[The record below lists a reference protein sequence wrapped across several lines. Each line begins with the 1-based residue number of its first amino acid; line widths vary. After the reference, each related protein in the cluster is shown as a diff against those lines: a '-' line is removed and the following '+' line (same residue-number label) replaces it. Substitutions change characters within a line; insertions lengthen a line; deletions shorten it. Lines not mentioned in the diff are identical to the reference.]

1 MSAGR
6 PMQTKKFPCRV
17 ASPSG
22 LTVEFNANGSIRR
35 IDCGEVTIN
44 LFLGTEIEGG
54 PANIYLRSLGRS
66 PAAVPLLGP
75 RSPARVKVSAQ
86 GLTLTGE
93 WCEIHFSARLL
104 VSPSAP
110 AWFWHVSLRNTAGV
124 ARTVDLIFAQDLGL
138 SHYGAVRTNEYYV
151 SHYIDHTPLS
161 HPERGFAVA
170 SRQNLP
176 VAGKHPWVVI
186 FSLGRAVSFSTDA
199 LQFHGLATRA
209 GKPPL
214 ALGVGLPGARHQH
227 EHSMVGLQEAPVT
240 LGPGEAVERGFAGWF
255 EADHPAATSESDL
268 ACIDRALGLPQ
279 AKVKPVRAGRKPAR
293 AVASTL
299 FSASPILDAL
309 ELSEKEVAEIFGPG
323 LRELERED
331 GRLLSF
337 FAGKFRHVVLKAKE
351 LESLRPHGHILRTG
365 RKLSPEEASLTS
377 TTWMAGVFHSMMTQ
391 GHVSINRF
399 LSATHSYLGL
409 LRADGLRVF
418 VELEGCW
425 HLLDVPSAYEM
436 SPDRCRWIYKHADGL
451 ISVTSGASTDAHEL
465 TFAIETLAGSPRR
478 FLLCLHVALGGDDG
492 SGAGRVRCVR
502 DGQGFFLTAPPD
514 SDVGRRFPQGG
525 FFLAPLHATV
535 VEEVGG
541 DELLFLDRRSRD
553 QPFFCLVTGA
563 SRSSGLIFT
572 GRLVPDTGSG
582 ESCKTRSWEEL
593 SSRILI
599 QPPQESAAA
608 AHALRLEE
616 IMPWFIHNALIHYLA
631 PRGLEQYTGGGWGTR
646 DVCQGPLEMLL
657 ALGRLEEVR
666 DLLLRVFEAQNPD
679 GDWPQWFMFFERE
692 RGIRAPDSHGDIVF
706 WPLLALAR
714 YLAASQ
720 DESVLHER
728 VPFFEGEGHTTN
740 PPTVWQ
746 HVERALSLTRARVIP
761 GTRLA
766 AYGNGDWNDSMQ
778 PAQAAMRERLCSSW
792 TVTLHYQTL
801 TWLARA
807 LAALELQDRAAAL
820 LSEAARIREEFERFL
835 IVDDTVAGFAYFH
848 DDGRVEYLLHP
859 RDRETG
865 ISYSLLPMVHGVL
878 SELFTP
884 EQAEKH
890 LAHIEVHL
898 LGPDGAR
905 LFDRPP
911 PYRGGPQRYFQRAE
925 SAAFFGREIAL
936 MYTHAHLRYAAALW
950 HCGLAERFFRALC
963 QANPIGLRDLVPAAR
978 LRQCNCYH
986 TSSDAAFADRYQAFA
1001 EYGRLKEGK
1010 VPLDGGWRVYS
1021 SGPGIATSLIV
1032 ECLLGLRRGRA
1043 ALTIDPVIPKSLDG
1057 LRATIELAGF
1067 PVEVSY
1073 HIEGKGF
1080 GPKRLSLNGA
1090 DLPFARLPNP
1100 YRGGGAQVAMEVL
1113 RTGLTG
1119 GANRLEIWIG

>member
-1 MSAGR
+1 MHTNR
-6 PMQTKKFPCRV
+6 PTQIEFPYRL

-22 LTVEFNANGSIRR
+22 LTVELNANGSIRR

-44 LFLGTEIEGG
+44 LFLGTEVEGG
-54 PANIYLRSLGRS
+54 PANIYLRSPKPA

-75 RSPARVKVSAQ
+75 RSPARVALSTE
-86 GLTLTGE
+86 GLTLAGQWE
-93 WCEIHFSARLL
+93 DLHFSVRFSL
-104 VSPSAP
+104 VPSAP
-110 AWFWHVSLRNTAGV
+110 AWFWHVFLRNTAQV
-124 ARTVDLIFAQDLGL
+124 ARTVDLIFVQDLAL

-151 SHYIDHTPLS
+151 SHYIDHTPLL

-186 FSLGRAVSFSTDA
+186 FSLARAVSFGTDA

-214 ALGVGLPGARHQH
+214 ALGAGLPGVRHQH

-240 LGPGEAVERGFAGWF
+240 LGPGDLAERGFAGWF

-268 ACIDRALGLPQ
+268 TYIDRALSLPQ
-279 AKVKPVRAGRKPAR
+279 AKVRPVGAIRKLAR
-293 AVASTL
+293 PVVSTL
-299 FSASPILDAL
+299 FSGSRILDTL
-309 ELSEKEVAEIFGPG
+309 DLSEKEAAEIFGSE
-323 LRELERED
+323 LREVERED

-337 FAGKFRHVVLKAKE
+337 FAGRFRHVVLKAKE
-351 LESLRPHGHILRTG
+351 LASLRPHGHILRTEQ
-365 RKLSPEEASLTS
+365 KLSPDEASLTS

-409 LRADGLRVF
+409 FRADGLRVF
-418 VELEGCW
+418 VELADGW
-425 HLLDVPSAYEM
+425 YLLDVPSAYEM
-436 SPDRCRWIYKHADGL
+436 SPDRCRWIYKHAEGI
-451 ISVTSGASTDAHEL
+451 ISVTSGASPDTHAL
-465 TFAIETLAGSPRR
+465 TFAVESLAGSPRR
-478 FLLCLHVALGGDDG
+478 FLFCLHVALGGDDG
-492 SGAGRVRCVR
+492 SGAGRVRYVR
-502 DGQGFFLTAPPD
+502 DGEGFFLTAPPD
-514 SDVGRRFPQGG
+514 SDVGRRFPRGG
-525 FFLAPLHATV
+525 FFLAPLDSTI

-541 DELLFLDRRSRD
+541 DELLFSDHRSRN
-553 QPFFCLVTGA
+553 QPFFCLVTRA

-572 GRLVPDTGSG
+572 GRLVFDTPSG
-582 ESCKTRSWEEL
+582 GSCKTRLWEEL
-593 SSRILI
+593 SSQIRI
-599 QPPQESAAA
+599 QPPQKSPVA
-608 AHALRLEE
+608 AHALRLQE

-657 ALGRLEEVR
+657 ALGHLEEAR
-666 DLLLRVFEAQNPD
+666 DLLLRVFKAQNPD

-692 RGIRAPDSHGDIVF
+692 SRIRAPDSHGDIVF

-714 YLAASQ
+714 YLDAAQ
-720 DESVLHER
+720 DDSVLHER
-728 VPFFEGEGHTTN
+728 VPFFDGDGDAED
-740 PPTVWQ
+740 PPTIWQ
-746 HVERALSLTRARVIP
+746 HVERALSLSRARVIP

-766 AYGNGDWNDSMQ
+766 TYGNGDWNDSMQ
-778 PAQAAMRERLCSSW
+778 PAQAVMRERLCSSW

-807 LAALELQDRAAAL
+807 LAELKLQDRAVEL

-835 IVDDTVAGFAYFH
+835 VIDDTVAGFAYFH

-890 LAHIEVHL
+890 LARIDAHL

-905 LFDRPP
+905 LFDRPL

-963 QANPIGLRDLVPAAR
+963 QANPIGLRELVPPAR

-986 TSSDAAFADRYQAFA
+986 TSSDAAFVDRYQASA
-1001 EYGRLKEGK
+1001 EYSRLKAGK

-1057 LRATIELAGF
+1057 LRAAIELAGF
-1067 PVEVSY
+1067 SVEVSY
-1073 HIEGKGF
+1073 RIKGKGF
-1080 GPKRLSLNGA
+1080 GPEKLRLNEA
-1090 DLPFARLPNP
+1090 DLPFVRLPNP
-1100 YRGGGAQVAMEVL
+1100 YRTGGARVAMEVL
-1113 RTGLTG
+1113 RPRLAS
-1119 GANRLEIWIG
+1119 GANRLEIWLG

>member
-1 MSAGR
+1 MSTNR
-6 PMQTKKFPCRV
+6 PTQIKFPWRV

-22 LTVEFNANGSIRR
+22 LTMELNANGSIRR

-54 PANIYLRSLGRS
+54 PANIYLRSLAPSSG
-66 PAAVPLLGP
+66 AVPLLGP
-75 RSPARVKVSAQ
+75 QSPARVNVSAQ
-86 GLTLTGE
+86 GLTLAGE
-93 WCEIHFSARLL
+93 WWDIHFSARLL
-104 VSPSAP
+104 LVPSAP
-110 AWFWHVSLRNTAGV
+110 AWFWHVSLRNTAKV
-124 ARTVDLIFAQDLGL
+124 ARTLDLIFTQDLGL
-138 SHYGAVRTNEYYV
+138 AHYAAVRTNEYYV
-151 SHYIDHTPLS
+151 SHYVDHTPLS
-161 HPERGFAVA
+161 HPERGFALA
-170 SRQNLP
+170 SRQNLA
-176 VAGKHPWVVI
+176 VAGKHPWVVF
-186 FSLGRAVSFSTDA
+186 FSLGRAASFSTDA

-209 GKPPL
+209 GKPPRAL
-214 ALGVGLPGARHQH
+214 AAGLPGARHQH

-240 LGPGEAVERGFAGWF
+240 LGPGEAVERGFGGWF
-255 EADHPAATSESDL
+255 EADHPGATSDSDL
-268 ACIDRALGLPQ
+268 AYVDRASRLPQ
-279 AKVKPVRAGRKPAR
+279 AKVKPVRVGGERLR

-299 FSASPILDAL
+299 FSASPLLDAL
-309 ELSEKEVAEIFGPG
+309 ELSEQETAEIFGCG
-323 LRELERED
+323 IREVERQD

-337 FAGKFRHVVLKAKE
+337 FVGECRHVVLKAKE

-365 RKLSPEEASLTS
+365 QKLSPQEASLTS

-399 LSATHSYLGL
+399 LSATHSYLSL

-418 VELEGCW
+418 VELAGGW

-436 SPDRCRWIYKHADGL
+436 SPERCRWIYKHAEGL
-451 ISVTSGASTDAHEL
+451 ISVTSGVSSDAHAL
-465 TFAIETLAGSPRR
+465 TCVVETLVGSPRR
-478 FLLCLHVALGGDDG
+478 FLFCLHVALGGDDG
-492 SGAGRVRCVR
+492 SGAGRVRYVR
-502 DGQGFFLTAPPD
+502 DGRGFFFTAPPD

-525 FFLAPLHATV
+525 FLVSPLDSTV
-535 VEEVGG
+535 VEQAGG
-541 DELLFLDRRSRD
+541 DELLFSDRRSRN
-553 QPFFCLVTGA
+553 QPFFSLVTSA

-572 GRLVPDTGSG
+572 GRLVPDTAGG
-582 ESCKTRSWEEL
+582 GSCKTRLFEEL
-593 SSRILI
+593 SRPVRI
-599 QPPQESAAA
+599 QPPQGSPVAVFAS
-608 AHALRLEE
+608 RLEE

-666 DLLLRVFEAQNPD
+666 DLLLRVFKAQNPD

-692 RGIRAPDSHGDIVF
+692 SGIRAPDSHGDIVF

-714 YLAASQ
+714 YLDASQ

-728 VPFFEGEGHTTN
+728 VPFFEGDGHAKDL
-740 PPTVWQ
+740 PTVWE
-746 HVERALSLTRARVIP
+746 HVERALSLTRARVVP

-792 TVTLHYQTL
+792 TVTLHYQAL
-801 TWLARA
+801 VWLARA
-807 LAALELQDRAAAL
+807 LAELELQERAVAL
-820 LSEAARIREEFERFL
+820 LSEAARIREEFERLL

-848 DDGRVEYLLHP
+848 DDGRIEYLLHP

-884 EQAEKH
+884 EQARKH
-890 LAHIEVHL
+890 LACIEAHL

-905 LFDRPP
+905 LFDRPL
-911 PYRGGPQRYFQRAE
+911 PYRGGPQRHFQRAE

-963 QANPIGLRDLVPAAR
+963 QANPIGLRDLVPPAA

-1001 EYGRLKEGK
+1001 EYGRIKEAK
-1010 VPLDGGWRVYS
+1010 VPLEGGWRVYS

-1032 ECLLGLRRGRA
+1032 ECLLGLRRGRT
-1043 ALTIDPVIPKSLDG
+1043 ALTIDPVVPESLDG
-1057 LRATIELAGF
+1057 LRARIELAGF

-1073 HIEGKGF
+1073 HIERRGF
-1080 GPKRLSLNGA
+1080 GPNRLGLNGA
-1090 DLPFARLPNP
+1090 DLPFVRLPNR
-1100 YRGGGAQVAMEVL
+1100 YRTGGARVAMEVL
-1113 RTGLTG
+1113 RPRLTSS
-1119 GANRLEIWIG
+1119 ANHLEIWIG